1 MLKVAKLDNNGEI
14 VGAHPNSILINKP
27 NIIEK
32 EMFMRFFEE
41 IYLHIK
47 EDNLDKESVFRLF
60 AYYALKF
67 DEHPEFRLD
76 ITDYKNEKEL
86 NKVKNEQ
93 VKKELSIRWFGFR
106 EFAKQMNDEYKKQL
120 NKLNDK

>member
-14 VGAHPNSILINKP
+14 VGAHPNRILLIKPSIN
-27 NIIEK
+27 EK

-41 IYLHIK
+41 VYLHIK

-60 AYYALKF
+60 AYYAIKS
-67 DEHPEFRLD
+67 DGHPEFRLD

-86 NKVKNEQ
+86 NKIKDEK
-93 VKKELSIRWFGFR
+93 VKKELSIRWSGFR
-106 EFAKQMNDEYKKQL
+106 EFAKQMNNEYKKQL
-120 NKLNDK
+120 NNK